1 MMIGD
6 ANSDGVIDE
15 KDKNAIID
23 AISGEWN
30 GSDVTDLNGDG
41 KTDLVDLQHYADSR
55 AKLNAGMDTSAS
67 VASSIS
73 PNAIQIN
80 VNEATTKAEGNISD
94 LLAGTGG
101 SVILSRSQGET
112 ISESNPVEIGFNL
125 QSQGDNGTMVEQIEI
140 STGQESVQS
149 GWLIVETDSG
159 VKSAQIIGGT
169 VGEIQ
174 SGQPEEILSGLSMA
188 VPLAARPENGG
199 SLLS

>member
-1 MMIGD
+1 
-6 ANSDGVIDE
+6 
-15 KDKNAIID
+15 
-23 AISGEWN
+23 
-30 GSDVTDLNGDG
+30 
-41 KTDLVDLQHYADSR
+41 
-55 AKLNAGMDTSAS
+55 MDTSAS

-140 STGQESVQS
+140 STGFYKM
-149 GWLIVETDSG
+149 I
-159 VKSAQIIGGT
+159 
-169 VGEIQ
+169 
-174 SGQPEEILSGLSMA
+174 
-188 VPLAARPENGG
+188 
-199 SLLS
+199 